1 MTGLRERKKQA
12 TRVAL
17 REAALRL
24 ALERGV
30 DNVRVDDIAAAAGV
44 SPRTYNNYFSSR
56 EEAIVAGVTA
66 EREARV
72 AEIVARRAGEVGL
85 AEAVVEAVVGVYTGD
100 SRPEVLSLITGSL
113 REGFV
118 ASAGGIEGGLAGVV
132 GERVGD
138 ARVGRVL
145 AAGVVGAV
153 RVALDEWVEVRGG
166 GLVVVSGSLE
176 GLIRRAVGVLVPA
189 LEAAE
194 AG

>member
-118 ASAGGIEGGLAGVV
+118 ASAGGIEGGLARVV